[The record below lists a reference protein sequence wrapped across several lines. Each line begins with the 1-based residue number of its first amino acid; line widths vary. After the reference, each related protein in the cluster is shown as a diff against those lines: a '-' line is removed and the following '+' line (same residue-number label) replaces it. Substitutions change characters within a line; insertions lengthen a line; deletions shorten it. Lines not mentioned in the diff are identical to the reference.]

1 MTKRSTLRWASYL
14 RWWRAEGTGPTLAVA
29 LSPFQ
34 MAVWWQ
40 ALILH
45 CCLLMCAVLPAPVPQ
60 RNKYTVS
67 FSLTRST
74 RTQVQQL
81 NRKYVSAVCARP
93 PAHLAQ
99 LQVNGEG
106 LYILCVLSRQKE
118 QQFGDVHF
126 EDRSKELKEL
136 PLLSTDLESWLNL
149 TVSAWLIA
157 RKQCI
162 ISMLYYDYILYF
174 FCTAFH
180 KTHRFSLLLKKM
192 HCWFRFFSQVMEQH
206 FFPLFEIQERHMFL
220 LENTSIPSFVYPLRV
235 VLKRVWLLW
244 SLWIQEQERLN
255 AAMTDMQTF
264 WNMLERK
271 RQQLELEGEHST
283 GPVGHVSLPES
294 IALIQLE
301 LRDLMSQVSS
311 QVASTFTATI
321 LTRFA

>member
-1 MTKRSTLRWASYL
+1 
-14 RWWRAEGTGPTLAVA
+14 
-29 LSPFQ
+29 

-45 CCLLMCAVLPAPVPQ
+45 CCLLLCAVSPAPISQ

-81 NRKYVSAVCARP
+81 NRKY
-93 PAHLAQ
+93 
-99 LQVNGEG
+99 
-106 LYILCVLSRQKE
+106 KE

-136 PLLSTDLESWLNL
+136 PLLSTDVESWLNL
-149 TVSAWLIA
+149 T
-157 RKQCI
+157 
-162 ISMLYYDYILYF
+162 
-174 FCTAFH
+174 
-180 KTHRFSLLLKKM
+180 
-192 HCWFRFFSQVMEQH
+192 
-206 FFPLFEIQERHMFL
+206 
-220 LENTSIPSFVYPLRV
+220 
-235 VLKRVWLLW
+235 
-244 SLWIQEQERLN
+244 EQERLN
-255 AAMTDMQTF
+255 AAMTDMQIF

-283 GPVGHVSLPES
+283 GPVRHVSLPES

-311 QVASTFTATI
+311 QLSRVRSSWTEPPPPTAAVPQRPQASSEKDWDSRVEGYII
-321 LTRFA
+321 LRDLDLYLVKLARDFLVLALQTDANQH

>member
-1 MTKRSTLRWASYL
+1 MTKRCTLRWASHL
-14 RWWRAEGTGPTLAVA
+14 RWWRAEGTGPTQAVA

-45 CCLLMCAVLPAPVPQ
+45 CCLLLCAVSSAPVSQ

-157 RKQCI
+157 RKQYI
-162 ISMLYYDYILYF
+162 ISMLYYDYIL
-174 FCTAFH
+174 
-180 KTHRFSLLLKKM
+180 S
-192 HCWFRFFSQVMEQH
+192 
-206 FFPLFEIQERHMFL
+206 FL
-220 LENTSIPSFVYPLRV
+220 Y
-235 VLKRVWLLW
+235 
-244 SLWIQEQERLN
+244 
-255 AAMTDMQTF
+255 
-264 WNMLERK
+264 
-271 RQQLELEGEHST
+271 G
-283 GPVGHVSLPES
+283 LP
-294 IALIQLE
+294 
-301 LRDLMSQVSS
+301 
-311 QVASTFTATI
+311 
-321 LTRFA
+321 